1 MSNSYKTEDEKL
13 IKQYCLGDQLAFQE
27 LVRRWHKSFC
37 EKAYWLTKDA
47 DASKDIAQESWN
59 TIIMKMDTLKEPSKF
74 SSWALRIVF
83 SKSMDWMR
91 SNQTNRKKLEN
102 YQNNYESVEEE
113 QDANEAL
120 KKALLLA
127 IKKLPYDQQ
136 TVIRLF
142 YVEDYT
148 MKDIS
153 DLLEISVGTVKS
165 RLFHA
170 REKLKEQ
177 LKYRDYEN

>member
-1 MSNSYKTEDEKL
+1 MDKTDKTVDELLVEQYQTGDGFALQKL
-13 IKQYCLGDQLAFQE
+13 VK
-27 LVRRWHKSFC
+27 RWHKSFC
-37 EKAYWLTKDA
+37 EKAFWLTKDA
-47 DASKDIAQESWN
+47 EASKDIAQECWN